1 MYDGAS
7 APAYHANLIN
17 PQKNTNPKLRTTT
30 SRGFCT
36 RPSSHPR
43 SSLPAFF
50 FTLLGGGPPRLGGPA
65 LMTGEKL
72 PRNPHLF
79 NHFFEI
85 AWRNINVPD
94 WPLTTASESQDTK
107 GHQNNT
113 KRFPRHG
120 IPCRYRPRTSAQ
132 TAHSLRLAIGGV
144 SCRTSA

>member
-1 MYDGAS
+1 
-7 APAYHANLIN
+7 
-17 PQKNTNPKLRTTT
+17 
-30 SRGFCT
+30 
-36 RPSSHPR
+36 
-43 SSLPAFF
+43 
-50 FTLLGGGPPRLGGPA
+50 
-65 LMTGEKL
+65 MTGEKL

-132 TAHSLRLAIGGV
+132 TAHSLRLAIGGGTCPAQRQDTPPV
-144 SCRTSA
+144 FAFFAPSRLRVRQKERLRAFA